1 MRTAYEV
8 RRGRLQD
15 AAAALAELDRESQM
29 HSSTPAIIEALR
41 EEYRRS
47 MKDSEHELRDLAG
60 SASSLDERERQ
71 RVRRRLLITE
81 RDQVMRAFR
90 QGTLGRKSLQQLL
103 ADIDARLLELETGS
117 DAG

>member
-1 MRTAYEV
+1 
-8 RRGRLQD
+8 
-15 AAAALAELDRESQM
+15 M

-47 MKDSEHELRDLAG
+47 MKDSEHELRGLAG